1 MTREVL
7 SRHNVLSRVRGRDEH
22 FIVNLLGR
30 TADLLD
36 PSEAAALERGEAPGA
51 EARARGYIVE
61 PGAEAAAE
69 AFAYAQFVSTRAD
82 DEVQLFFAPT
92 YACNFGCT
100 YCYQV
105 EYTPGP
111 AADDLAVIAAFYAYV
126 DQTFAGR
133 KKYVTL
139 FGGEPLLDTPRQRS
153 AIGALIDGAAARG
166 LDVAVVTNGYQLTSY
181 LDVLAR
187 AHLREIQIT
196 LDGTRDQ
203 HDNRRPLKGG
213 GATFDR
219 VVEGIDATLAR
230 GIPVNLRVV
239 VDRDNLGELP
249 ALARFARDRG
259 WTTNR
264 LFKTQ
269 LGRNY
274 ELHVCQA
281 SQERLYSRLE
291 LGQALYDLVTTHP
304 EVLELHRPAF
314 SVARHLGERGELPE
328 PLFDSCPACK
338 TEWAFDTSGRI
349 YPCTAT
355 VGKDGEDVG
364 TFWPRVHLDADRA
377 GAWQRRDVTTIPEC
391 RDCAVKLACG
401 GGCGSVA
408 KNKNGRVDTP
418 DCRPVRELL
427 ELGLAVYTGDGVGA
441 PKTTASCCG

>member
-1 MTREVL
+1 
-7 SRHNVLSRVRGRDEH
+7 VRGRDEH

-30 TADLLD
+30 NADLLD
-36 PSEAAALERGEAPGA
+36 AAEAAALDRGEATSPDALERGYLVDPGA
-51 EARARGYIVE
+51 ET
-61 PGAEAAAE
+61 AAE
-69 AFAYAQFVSTRAD
+69 AHAYASFVTARAD

-100 YCYQV
+100 YCYQA
-105 EYTPGP
+105 EYAPPP
-111 AADDLAVIAAFYAYV
+111 AADDLAVIAAFFAYV
-126 DQTFAGR
+126 DRAFTGR
-133 KKYVTL
+133 KKYLTL

-153 AIGALIDGAAARG
+153 ALGALIDGAAARG
-166 LDVAVVTNGYQLTSY
+166 LDVAVVTNGFHLTGY
-181 LDVLAR
+181 LDLLAR

-196 LDGTRDQ
+196 LDGTRNL
-203 HDNRRPLKGG
+203 HDARRPLKGG
-213 GATFDR
+213 GGTFDQ
-219 VVEGIDATLAR
+219 VAAGVEATLTR

-239 VDRDNLGELP
+239 VDRDNLSGLP
-249 ALARFARDRG
+249 ELARYARDRG

-281 SQERLYSRLE
+281 SSARLYSRLE
-291 LGQALYDLVTTHP
+291 INEALYELIASHP

-314 SVARHLGERGELPE
+314 SVARHLAERGELPE

-338 TEWAFDTSGRI
+338 TEWAFDTTGRI

-355 VGKDGEDVG
+355 VGKDGEQVG
-364 TFWPRVHLDADRA
+364 TFYPEVHLDSERA

-408 KNKNGRVDTP
+408 KNRTGRVDSP
-418 DCRPVRELL
+418 DCRPVRESL
-427 ELGLAVYTGDGVGA
+427 ELGLAVYTGDGPGA
-441 PKTTASCCG
+441 PQVTKSCCG